1 VKNKDKTQEQL
12 TKDLAELRQRIAEL
26 EDTKKGQNKIIE
38 GMQEFFERYEA
49 LFERSIYCI
58 YLHDLNGRFL
68 DANKAALN
76 LLGYSKE
83 DLPSLDLSSILTK
96 DQLQKA
102 FERIESDEKSGS
114 QKEPVEYRLRRKDGS
129 HVWVM
134 VEGTVIY
141 REEKPYAI
149 QGIALDITKRKKDE
163 EKIKSSLR
171 EKEVLLK
178 EVHHRVKNNMQ
189 IISSLLSLQS
199 AQTKDKQALLT
210 LKECQNR
217 IKSIALIHGRLYQSG
232 DFAKVDFTEYVQS
245 ITNHLYRSY
254 GINSNSIKLDI
265 KIKDIYLDLNTAIPC
280 ALIINELLTNSLK
293 HGFPDGRKGK
303 INIVIHPLN
312 KGKYEIIISDNG
324 IGLPEEID
332 IKETE
337 SLGLH
342 LVNILAKDQLDG
354 DIKLDRTKGTHFCIQ
369 FETKK

>member
-1 VKNKDKTQEQL
+1 MKNKDKTREQL
-12 TKDLAELRQRIAEL
+12 INDLAALRQRNAEL
-26 EDTKKGQNKIIE
+26 EDTKKCQNKIIDE
-38 GMQEFFERYEA
+38 MQEFFERYEA

-58 YLHDLNGRFL
+58 YLHDLKGKFL

-83 DLPSLDLSSILTK
+83 DLPSLNLSSIITK
-96 DQLQKA
+96 DQVQKA
-102 FERIESDEKSGS
+102 FESIETGEESGP

-129 HVWVM
+129 YVWAM
-134 VEGTVIY
+134 VEGSVIY
-141 REEKPYAI
+141 REGKPYAI
-149 QGIALDITKRKKDE
+149 QGIAMDITKRKKAE
-163 EKIKSSLR
+163 EKIKASLR
-171 EKEVLLK
+171 EKEVLLN

-199 AQTKDKQALLT
+199 AQTKDKQALKT

-245 ITNHLYRSY
+245 IVTHLYRSY
-254 GINSNSIKLDI
+254 GINSNTIQLDL
-265 KIKDIYLDLNTAIPC
+265 KIKDIYLDLNAAIPC

-303 INIVIHPLN
+303 INIVIQPLN
-312 KGKYEIIISDNG
+312 KGKCEMIISDNG
-324 IGLPEEID
+324 IGLAEEID
-332 IKETE
+332 ISETE

-369 FETKK
+369 FETK